1 MGLFVPL
8 VLDQDSVTSDP
19 LRAGDLL
26 KTRPETLG
34 EEKEQVKAEDGED

>member
-1 MGLFVPL
+1 MGLFVPA
-8 VLDQDSVTSDP
+8 VPTQDKVTFDP
-19 LRAGDLL
+19 LSAGDLL